1 MKKNKKIWYVGYLVS
16 LIIII
21 VIAFTDLDTNI
32 DIALSLL
39 FSAIIGVSLSKL
51 LHQKMANYNLDY
63 RRNVFDERLIAIKE
77 KSGNIVNVINI
88 ILLGFAMIL
97 FIGLGYIIPTIVTAV
112 ILVIQP
118 IMLIIVSNV
127 MEKKMYIGI
136 YLIYSII

>member
-51 LHQKMANYNLDY
+51 LHQKMANYDLDY

-88 ILLGFAMIL
+88 TLLGFAMIL

-127 MEKKMYIGI
+127 MEKKM
-136 YLIYSII
+136 

>member
-51 LHQKMANYNLDY
+51 LHQKMANYDLDY
-63 RRNVFDERLIAIKE
+63 RRNVSDERLIAIKE

-127 MEKKMYIGI
+127 MEKKM
-136 YLIYSII
+136 

>member
-127 MEKKMYIGI
+127 MEKKM
-136 YLIYSII
+136 